1 LRWLAYFSDVVTI
14 PADRPKVV
22 AFAVASASE
31 DLLLV
36 D

>member
-1 LRWLAYFSDVVTI
+1 LRWLADFSDVVTS
-14 PADRPKVV
+14 PADRAKGV